1 MRCCW
6 VSAVVLPA
14 LLVVE
19 EGLDLLLVAD
29 AGALARLLE
38 RRLLAEDLEGRP
50 QLLGLVVATLL
61 EAARG
66 VHVEAE
72 RRRLAALVEGAVLQL
87 GAPRVAPGEELVK
100 VGRVH
105 LGGLDTGHWQFS
117 FHLLQ
122 SKVLPEFFL

>member
-50 QLLGLVVATLL
+50 QLLGLVVATRLL

-72 RRRLAALVEGAVLQL
+72 RRLAALVEGAVLQL

-105 LGGLDTGHWQFS
+105 LGGLDMDGSFAIFFS
-117 FHLLQ
+117 SLTI
-122 SKVLPEFFL
+122 

>member
-1 MRCCW
+1 M
-6 VSAVVLPA
+6 
-14 LLVVE
+14 E

-50 QLLGLVVATLL
+50 QLLGLVAAARARLL

-66 VHVEAE
+66 FHVEAE
-72 RRRLAALVEGAVLQL
+72 RGLAALVEGAVLQL

-105 LGGLDTGHWQFS
+105 LGGLDTGYWQFS
-117 FHLLQ
+117 FHLLH
-122 SKVLPEFFL
+122 S

>member
-72 RRRLAALVEGAVLQL
+72 RRLAALVEGAVLQL

-105 LGGLDTGHWQFS
+105 LGDWIRVIGN
-117 FHLLQ
+117 LLFIFYPLH
-122 SKVLPEFFL
+122 S

>member
-50 QLLGLVVATLL
+50 QLLGLVVAARLL

-105 LGGLDTGHWQFS
+105 LGELDMGYFICDFF
-117 FHLLQ
+117 FH
-122 SKVLPEFFL
+122 FFYSNN